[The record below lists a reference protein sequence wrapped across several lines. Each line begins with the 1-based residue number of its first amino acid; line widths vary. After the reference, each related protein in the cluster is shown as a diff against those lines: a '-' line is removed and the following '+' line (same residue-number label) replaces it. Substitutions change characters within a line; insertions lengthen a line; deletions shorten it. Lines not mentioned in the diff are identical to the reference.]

1 MMHETGKREG
11 MGLEGGK
18 NKEEGEKTEG
28 GKRRQS
34 ASGIECE
41 LEQKQKRGEAAGAT
55 YWEERDRRQS

>member
-1 MMHETGKREG
+1 MMHETRKREG
-11 MGLEGGK
+11 MGLEDGK

-34 ASGIECE
+34 ASRIDE
-41 LEQKQKRGEAAGAT
+41 LEQKQKRGEAVGAT

>member
-1 MMHETGKREG
+1 MHESRKRGVG

-34 ASGIECE
+34 ASRMDE
-41 LEQKQKRGEAAGAT
+41 LGQKQRRGEAVGAT
-55 YWEERDRRQS
+55 RWEERDRRQS

>member
-1 MMHETGKREG
+1 
-11 MGLEGGK
+11 MGLEDGK

-34 ASGIECE
+34 ASRIDE
-41 LEQKQKRGEAAGAT
+41 LEQKQKRGEAVGAT

>member
-1 MMHETGKREG
+1 

-34 ASGIECE
+34 ASRMDE
-41 LEQKQKRGEAAGAT
+41 LGRKQRRGEAVGAT
-55 YWEERDRRQS
+55 RWEERDRRQS